1 MAEAANTAD
10 GYLIRRME
18 RAELDFALGLAAAE
32 GWNPGLG
39 DAEAF
44 WQADPRGY
52 YLGLLDGRPA
62 ATISA
67 VAYGDGG
74 GAPALGFIGL
84 YIVVP
89 ELRGRGYGLRLWDHA
104 VGVLDALGTPVI
116 GLDAVLA
123 QQDTYRRCGFALALR
138 NCRYEGF
145 FAGAGGIPS
154 DMPLEG
160 VLPLAQ
166 FPLEDVLAY
175 DRLGFPARRAAFL
188 KAWLAT
194 PGHTALGFARGGS
207 LAGYGVIR
215 PCGVGSKIGPLF
227 ADDDEAAHALFHGL
241 CASPTVAA
249 KGGPVYL
256 DVPMAHAGAVRL
268 AESHGM
274 RPVFETGRMY
284 RGPAPEF
291 DLGRVFGITSF
302 ELG

>member
-1 MAEAANTAD
+1 MADAANTAD

-18 RAELDFALGLAAAE
+18 RPELDFALGLAAAE

-44 WQADPRGY
+44 WRADPRGY
-52 YLGLLDGRPA
+52 FLGLLHGRPA

-74 GAPALGFIGL
+74 AVPSLGFIGL

-104 VGVLDALGTPVI
+104 LSALDALGVPVI

-138 NCRYEGF
+138 NCRYEGNF
-145 FAGAGGIPS
+145 GAAGGIPQ
-154 DMPLEG
+154 DLRLDG
-160 VLPLAQ
+160 VLPLAL
-166 FPLEDVLAY
+166 FPLDKVLAC
-175 DRLGFPARRAAFL
+175 DRQGFPARREEFL

-194 PGHTALGFARGGS
+194 PGHTALGFARGGR

-215 PCGVGSKIGPLF
+215 PCGVGCKIGPLF

-249 KGGPVYL
+249 QGGPVYL
-256 DVPMAHAGAVRL
+256 DVPMSHAGAVRL
-268 AESHGM
+268 AEAHGM